1 MTIPI
6 LLIEDDSKVAAQ
18 ITEALRD
25 RFEVSVFEKMQDFIA
40 AAEASPQSLM
50 IIDFDLRETD
60 GMVVFKKLKEQNP
73 RVRCVMIS
81 SSNSIPL
88 AVTATKLGILE
99 FLRKPLL
106 TADFKNII
114 EQLARKDEIYKD
126 EIMGAE
132 WLRGKSDRLGEF
144 KREIVKCARSPKDL
158 VLIAER
164 GINKRSVVSLIHQNG
179 PNHSKKL
186 IEIDLTSF
194 QKESLESHFWA
205 TLKGFLSPPGINSL
219 QAEEERPG
227 TIYLEGVE
235 FVSEYFWISIVDF
248 LKKRAG
254 KLGPKGGIKMMVGL
268 CDASL
273 LPPGEEFE
281 TLRLPPLRE
290 RKEDLL
296 EIITAYL
303 KSNSS
308 IDKLSIMILEFIS
321 RYDFYGNYDELFN
334 FILASCPEGQ
344 VLEGLNYN
352 KRAFLSSLKSLVG
365 LKSLSL
371 TRETLEKEFLK
382 VLLLKTKNDFSVLAR
397 FLDVPKTTLE
407 ERVRELDP

>member
-144 KREIVKCARSPKDL
+144 KREIVKCDRSPKDV

-164 GINKRSVVSLIHQNG
+164 R
-179 PNHSKKL
+179 
-186 IEIDLTSF
+186 
-194 QKESLESHFWA
+194 
-205 TLKGFLSPPGINSL
+205 
-219 QAEEERPG
+219 
-227 TIYLEGVE
+227 
-235 FVSEYFWISIVDF
+235 
-248 LKKRAG
+248 
-254 KLGPKGGIKMMVGL
+254 
-268 CDASL
+268 
-273 LPPGEEFE
+273 
-281 TLRLPPLRE
+281 
-290 RKEDLL
+290 
-296 EIITAYL
+296 
-303 KSNSS
+303 
-308 IDKLSIMILEFIS
+308 
-321 RYDFYGNYDELFN
+321 
-334 FILASCPEGQ
+334 
-344 VLEGLNYN
+344 
-352 KRAFLSSLKSLVG
+352 
-365 LKSLSL
+365 
-371 TRETLEKEFLK
+371 
-382 VLLLKTKNDFSVLAR
+382 
-397 FLDVPKTTLE
+397 
-407 ERVRELDP
+407 